1 MRRKAGERVGTFGR
15 WVAIGALTALSMV
28 LATPPLQQ
36 AASAAPPRYHEYVA
50 LGDSYT
56 ADVLTSFPPTTQFV
70 PIGCGQSA
78 TDYPHQLAKLLHVAV
93 FRDVSCG
100 GATTSD
106 MTKSQ
111 GVTPGGPNAPQF
123 DALTPTTDLVTIGIG
138 GNDVGLVGQAESCL
152 NVLPDPVPG
161 LPEGLGGSCRAAFTA
176 GGVDQIDQDIKN
188 TAPKIATVL
197 AEIHQR
203 SPHARIL
210 LVNYLDAVP
219 TNGQGCWPVVPVQ
232 NADMAYLS
240 AKFVDMNNMLGWM
253 ATLSH
258 VQVVDTYTPTIGH
271 DVCQAPN
278 VRYVEGLIPFS
289 LNPPGVNFPLH
300 PNGAGAEAQT
310 QAVYAAIENG

>member
-1 MRRKAGERVGTFGR
+1 MRRPGR
-15 WVAIGALTALSMV
+15 WVGAVAMTALT
-28 LATPPLQQ
+28 LATASVGLGAAALQQ
-36 AASAAPPRYHEYVA
+36 AASASVPQYHEYVA

-100 GATTSD
+100 GATTSN
-106 MTKSQ
+106 MLGSQ
-111 GVTPGGPNAPQF
+111 NVTPGGINPPQL
-123 DALTPTTDLVTIGIG
+123 DALTSHTDLVTIGIG
-138 GNDVGLVGQAESCL
+138 GNDVGLVGEAESCL
-152 NVLPDPVPG
+152 NVLPNPVPG
-161 LPEGLGGSCRAAFTA
+161 LPEGLGGSCKAAFTA
-176 GGVDQIDQDIKN
+176 GGVDQIDRDIRQ

-197 AEIHQR
+197 AEIRQR
-203 SPHARIL
+203 APHARIL

-219 TNGQGCWPVVPVQ
+219 TNGTGCWPLVPVQ
-232 NADMAYLS
+232 NEDMAYLS

-310 QAVYAAIENG
+310 QAAYAAIENG